1 MSRMLRQ
8 IIGVYELLTGGFGA
22 LWLAY
27 SILLAGG
34 GSLGALVFFA
44 LYAIVALA
52 GWWLLKGR
60 AGGVRLSI
68 AAQAVQVPYVSLA
81 SLAFYFMAGAGLWLR
96 IGGEGLGLDSE
107 FGTRFNFSLLS
118 GFGPGRQTFPFALGV
133 NLVPLAVLVY
143 LVYAG
148 RGKARK
154 RR

>member
-1 MSRMLRQ
+1 MNRTLRQ
-8 IIGVYELLTGGFGA
+8 IIGVYELLTGGFGG

-34 GSLGALVFFA
+34 GSLAGLVFFA
-44 LYAIVALA
+44 LYVLTGLA

-68 AAQAVQVPYVSLA
+68 VAQAMQVPYISLS
-81 SLAFYFMAGAGLWLR
+81 SLMFYFTAGAALWLR
-96 IGGEGLGLDSE
+96 IGGEGLWLDSE

-118 GFGPGRQTFPFALGV
+118 GFGPGRQTFPLVLGV

-148 RGKARK
+148 RGKTRK